1 MTRVQRLIERGIT
14 TLGDVEE
21 VAAAAAYDAGERA
34 ISEGQ
39 YRRIFALA
47 ERLYDSGSLEPEA
60 LAELER
66 ACVGEH

>member
-1 MTRVQRLIERGIT
+1 M
-14 TLGDVEE
+14 EE
-21 VAAAAAYDAGERA
+21 GAAAAAYDAGERA